1 MSYLDTTRRIYREA
15 AGVPQPALCCT
26 PGPRFSLPGLV
37 IPREMEEM
45 NYGCG
50 TTVHLQDLAPGRRVL
65 YLGVGSGLEAL
76 QFAYVARAE
85 GAVIAVDAVPEMI
98 ARARA
103 NFTLAERTNPWF
115 RASFVD
121 LREGDALALPV
132 PDASVDVVAQNCLFN
147 IFTPEHLGRALAET
161 ARVLKPGG
169 RLVISDPICGRP
181 IPDRLRADERLR
193 AMCLSGALPLE
204 RYVAEIVRAGYGTVE
219 IRARRPYRVLDRARY
234 GIAHDLLLES
244 VELSAAK
251 TPMPEDGAC
260 VFAGEAVFYVG
271 GDDGFDDGRGHYVAR
286 DVPLQVCRKT
296 AARFRSL
303 ERDDLVVT
311 DPTWH
316 YDGGGCC

>member
-1 MSYLDTTRRIYREA
+1 MSYLDTARQLYREA
-15 AGVPQPALCCT
+15 AAAPQAALCCT
-26 PGPRFSLPGLV
+26 PGPRFRLPGLD
-37 IPREMEEM
+37 IPHAMEEM

-50 TTVHLQDLAPGRRVL
+50 TTVHLRDLAPGRRVL

-76 QFAYVARAE
+76 QFAWVTRAD

-103 NFTLAERTNPWF
+103 NFALAEAANPWF

-147 IFTPEHLGRALAET
+147 IFTPDDLTRALAET

-169 RLVISDPICGRP
+169 RLVISDPICEQP
-181 IPDRLRADERLR
+181 IPDRLRADARLR
-193 AMCLSGALPLE
+193 AMCLSGALPLG
-204 RYVAEIVRAGYGTVE
+204 RYVAAIVGAGYGTIE

-234 GIAHDLLLES
+234 GLAADLLLES
-244 VELSAAK
+244 VELVAVKA
-251 TPMPEDGAC
+251 PVPDDGAC

-271 GDDGFDDGRGHYVAR
+271 ADDGFDDGRGHYVTR

-303 ERDDLVVT
+303 GRDDLVVT